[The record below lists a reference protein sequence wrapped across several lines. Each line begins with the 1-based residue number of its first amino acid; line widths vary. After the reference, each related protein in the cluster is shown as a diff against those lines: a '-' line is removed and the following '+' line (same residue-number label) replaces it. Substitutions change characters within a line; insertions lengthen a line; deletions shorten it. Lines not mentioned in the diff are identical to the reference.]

1 MTKWIDNIDSPMVW
15 AVMVEIDGQLQ
26 MCRAGCHPM
35 IYVSQAMA
43 RAQMRRLWLKSIKNG
58 GGDLPLLKIVR
69 YTADSEIL
77 NWRN

>member
-1 MTKWIDNIDSPMVW
+1 MTKWIENIEEPMVW
-15 AVMVEIDGQLQ
+15 AVMEEVNGRLQ
-26 MCRAGCHPM
+26 MCRAGSHPM

-43 RAQMRRLWLKSIKNG
+43 RAQMRRLKNDG
-58 GGDLPLLKIVR
+58 CVRPLKIVR

>member
-1 MTKWIDNIDSPMVW
+1 MTKWIENIDSPMVW
-15 AVMVEIDGQLQ
+15 AVMTEIDGQLQ

-43 RAQMRRLWLKSIKNG
+43 RAQMRRLKNEG
-58 GGDLPLLKIVR
+58 WERPLKIVC

-77 NWRN
+77 NWRERNNASN

>member
-15 AVMVEIDGQLQ
+15 AVMVDIDGQLQ
-26 MCRAGCHPM
+26 VCRAGSHPM

-43 RAQMRRLWLKSIKNG
+43 RAQMRRLKKEG
-58 GGDLPLLKIVR
+58 GGLPLKIVR

-77 NWRN
+77 NWRD